1 MDSWCIIACGETTND
16 VVFDNY
22 YVVLGNHVANM
33 DSMSSFL
40 DHGTMY
46 LSVKV
51 WLCLVLLLLY
61 NYTNHGITFAVPGFL
76 KCFLCTHLYMC
87 VCVCLYMCLCIY
99 VSTPKVINN

>member
-1 MDSWCIIACGETTND
+1 M
-16 VVFDNY
+16 VFDNY

-51 WLCLVLLLLY
+51 CLCLVLLLFY
-61 NYTNHGITFAVPGFL
+61 HYTNYGITFAVTGLL
-76 KCFLCTHLYMC
+76 KCLLCTRLYM
-87 VCVCLYMCLCIY
+87 CVCLYMCLYIY
-99 VSTPKVINN
+99 MCPPPRLLIASDVMWHDIDPI